1 MTRKL
6 QTIFGAVVA
15 LALLSCTTGQLYY
28 QDTQGAKKLAC
39 DVEFVG
45 LPSVDKY
52 AVEYAL
58 SLCAKSVVKK
68 GGVIEEN
75 YLLDIDTSI
84 PDAPC
89 GQKWSHEAAK
99 FQYKQGIL
107 SKKEYGYIVAH
118 IDMGLASINQCT
130 G

>member
-1 MTRKL
+1 M
-6 QTIFGAVVA
+6 
-15 LALLSCTTGQLYY
+15 SCTTGQLYY
-28 QDTQGAKKLAC
+28 QDAQGRKKLAC

-58 SLCAKSVVKK
+58 SLCAKSVVNK
-68 GGVIEEN
+68 GGVIEET
-75 YLLDIDTSI
+75 YLLDIDTRI

-89 GQKWSHEAAK
+89 GQQWSHEVAK
-99 FQYKQGIL
+99 SHYKQGIL
-107 SKKEYGYIVAH
+107 AKKEYGYIVAH
-118 IDMGLASINQCT
+118 IDMGLAKVNQCT